1 MKYIAVAIA
10 AAVALTLSA
19 TATITTQAASTIGF
33 VTMGVKVTNVT
44 GKARD
49 WVGIFP
55 HGAADT
61 AMTDWVY
68 IACDGKL
75 CRDTPAKA
83 GSTVTVHLNIP
94 ANAGLTD
101 LRYFTLDG
109 NVFTAIAQVD
119 PDLSPH

>member
-1 MKYIAVAIA
+1 MKYLRIAA
-10 AAVALTLSA
+10 AAVALTL
-19 TATITTQAASTIGF
+19 TTTTVAQAASTIGF
-33 VTMGVKVTNVT
+33 VTMGIKITNVT

-55 HGAADT
+55 HGAADN
-61 AMTDWVY
+61 AYTDWVY
-68 IACDGKL
+68 VACDAKS
-75 CRDTPAKA
+75 CADTPAKV

-94 ANAGLTD
+94 TNAGLTD

-109 NVFTAIAQVD
+109 SVFTAIAQVD